1 MVDET
6 TYNELDRYFTGR
18 MQGEERAAFELRLS
32 SDANLKTELDWI
44 VNATAAMKN
53 SGRMVMKQH
62 IVAAIAGV
70 PAKELQKYRP
80 AKNAKPF
87 WKKWWVWVAAVA
99 VALSLAA
106 AVYVRANKW
115 EGDDSY
121 HFFHP
126 TETFDESGH
135 EHSVVKDLTD
145 SMVNEPASVDS
156 CLDEIKTDSTK
167 ADALD
172 DGVDEQVVVAEGRK
186 NQTYYDADQQGQVNP
201 VYVGNLTQSEVRKDK
216 PMNTRINLR
225 RQPPYAYFLDDD
237 LTLYAN
243 YTSTAGFTFRGS
255 GDTIYMT
262 DNTAQTFMLLRGKGE
277 QPLVPLRGA
286 NK

>member
-6 TYNELDRYFTGR
+6 TYSELDRYFTGR

-62 IVAAIAGV
+62 IAAAIAGV
-70 PAKELQKYRP
+70 PANALLKYRP

-87 WKKWWVWVAAVA
+87 WKKWWFWIAAVTVAVA
-99 VALSLAA
+99 VGGVV
-106 AVYVRANKW
+106 VYANTW
-115 EGDDSY
+115 EDEGGGY
-121 HFFHP
+121 HFFDSHEP
-126 TETFDESGH
+126 HYDEQEE
-135 EHSVVKDLTD
+135 EHSVTRALMD
-145 SMVNEPASVDS
+145 SVVSKPAPADS
-156 CLDEIKTDSTK
+156 SLEEMKADSTK
-167 ADALD
+167 AEVSD
-172 DGVDEQVVVAEGRK
+172 DVVNEQVVVAE
-186 NQTYYDADQQGQVNP
+186 NQKHYNVDQQGQVSP
-201 VYVGNLTQSEVRKDK
+201 VYVGNITQSEVRKEK

-225 RQPPYAYFLDDD
+225 RQPPYAYFLDDN

-262 DNTAQTFMLLRGKGE
+262 DNAAQTFMLLRGKGE

>member
-1 MVDET
+1 MVDEA

-62 IVAAIAGV
+62 IAAAIAGV
-70 PAKELQKYRP
+70 PANALLKYRP

-87 WKKWWVWVAAVA
+87 WKKWWFWITAVTVAVA
-99 VALSLAA
+99 VG
-106 AVYVRANKW
+106 AVVVYANAW
-115 EGDDSY
+115 EGDGGEY
-121 HFFHP
+121 HFFDSHEP
-126 TETFDESGH
+126 HYDEQEE
-135 EHSVVKDLTD
+135 EHSVTRALMD
-145 SMVNEPASVDS
+145 SVVNTPVPVDS
-156 CLDEIKTDSTK
+156 SLEGMKADSTQ
-167 ADALD
+167 AEASD
-172 DGVDEQVVVAEGRK
+172 DVVNEQVVVAE
-186 NQTYYDADQQGQVNP
+186 NQKHYNVDQQGQVNP
-201 VYVGNLTQSEVRKDK
+201 VFVAGATQSEVRKEK

-225 RQPPYAYFLDDD
+225 RQPPYAYFLDDN

-262 DNTAQTFMLLRGKGE
+262 DNAAQTFMLLRGKGE